1 MKVTVKFSAIP
12 ELLSIFKDE
21 KEVEVDFTGDTVKD
35 LLHNLFLKIGPKK
48 GGIFVN
54 DQGEISPWVSVLING
69 RYIFSSSRLSQ
80 KLQENDVVELTL
92 SLG

>member
-1 MKVTVKFSAIP
+1 VKNMKVTVKYSAIP

-21 KEVEVDFTGDTVKD
+21 KEVQVDFTGDTVKD

-54 DQGEISPWVSVLING
+54 DQGEISPWVSRVGLAKSF
-69 RYIFSSSRLSQ
+69 R
-80 KLQENDVVELTL
+80 KMT
-92 SLG
+92 SLN